1 MCGDISSVTTSVRC
15 AACSNKNITPHV
27 IMDPTILTAYAL
39 LAAKVLLV
47 VALFFGAWR
56 LFLGPTL
63 ADRVI
68 ALDLIAGIVFA
79 FAVIVAVES
88 DEALFLNVAFA
99 IAVVTFLGT
108 VAIARLMERGARS

>member
-1 MCGDISSVTTSVRC
+1 MT
-15 AACSNKNITPHV
+15 
-27 IMDPTILTAYAL
+27 DPTALSLLT
-39 LAAKVLLV
+39 AKVLLV
-47 VALFFGAWR
+47 TALCVGSWR
-56 LFLGPTL
+56 LFRGPSL

-79 FAVIVAVES
+79 FAVIVAIES

-108 VAIARLMERGARS
+108 VAVARLMERGAHS

>member
-1 MCGDISSVTTSVRC
+1 
-15 AACSNKNITPHV
+15 
-27 IMDPTILTAYAL
+27 MDPTVLTAYSL

-47 VALFFGAWR
+47 AALFFGAWR
-56 LFLGPTL
+56 LFRGPTL

-88 DEALFLNVAFA
+88 DEVLFLNVAFA

-108 VAIARLMERGARS
+108 VAIARLMERGGRP

>member
-1 MCGDISSVTTSVRC
+1 
-15 AACSNKNITPHV
+15 
-27 IMDPTILTAYAL
+27 MDPALLTSNAL
-39 LAAKVLLV
+39 LASKVLLV
-47 VALFFGAWR
+47 MALLFGAWR

-63 ADRVI
+63 LDRVI

-88 DEALFLNVAFA
+88 GEALYLNVAFA

-108 VAIARLMERGARS
+108 VAIARLMERGSHT

>member
-1 MCGDISSVTTSVRC
+1 
-15 AACSNKNITPHV
+15 
-27 IMDPTILTAYAL
+27 MDPDLLTTYSLHAS
-39 LAAKVLLV
+39 KMLLV
-47 VALFFGAWR
+47 AALFFGAWR

-108 VAIARLMERGARS
+108 VAIARLMERGAHT

>member
-1 MCGDISSVTTSVRC
+1 MT
-15 AACSNKNITPHV
+15 
-27 IMDPTILTAYAL
+27 DPTALSLLT
-39 LAAKVLLV
+39 AKVLLV
-47 VALFFGAWR
+47 TALCVGSWR
-56 LFLGPTL
+56 LFRGPSL

-79 FAVIVAVES
+79 FAVIVAIES

-108 VAIARLMERGARS
+108 VAIARLMERGAHS